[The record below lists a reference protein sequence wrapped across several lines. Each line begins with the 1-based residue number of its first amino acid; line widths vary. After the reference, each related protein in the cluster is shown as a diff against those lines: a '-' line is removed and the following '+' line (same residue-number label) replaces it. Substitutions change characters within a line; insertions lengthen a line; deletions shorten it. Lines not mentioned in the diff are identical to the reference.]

1 MNFNKVLALVIAGA
15 FFSFKA
21 KAQDEGRLSGNFQ
34 MDAQYY
40 FIDSLIGAPVVPEK
54 VLMNGFANIN
64 YVKGNFRA
72 GLRYESYLNT
82 IQGFPEGYRGNG
94 VPFRYAG
101 YTKDELDVTVGNF
114 YEQFGSGLI
123 LRAYEERALGLD
135 NAFDGIRVKYEAAP
149 GVNLTG
155 LIAKQRL
162 FFTTGPGI
170 VRAANA
176 DVFLNELLGRTDSK
190 NLWTIGLSG
199 VSKYQADNDPRYNLP
214 ENVFSYSARLGW
226 INGNLSASAEYVH
239 KYNDPSG
246 DNGFAFQEGR
256 AVMLNLGYSKKGLGV
271 NLAFKSLDNLSFRS
285 DRGES
290 LNNLLINYVPALTK
304 QHTYNL
310 AATLYPYAA
319 QPRGEFSYL
328 AEVFYKVPRKS
339 TLGGKYGMDIYVNYA
354 QTLEPYREET
364 SQQVQDEERV
374 TYTNNIFKPGKEI
387 YFQDFNIEIKKK
399 LSKKHKL
406 TASYIYLTYNN
417 DISLGVIESEKE
429 FIPKGLIRAHI
440 GVLDFTQKI
449 NRKHSLRYEVQHLS
463 TDQHRRNWATA
474 VIEYTYSPHWFVAV
488 MDQYNYGN
496 PIESQKLHYFYGSVG
511 YIKGANRI
519 SLGYGRQRAGVFCIG
534 GVCRQ
539 VPASNGFTLSIT
551 STF

>member
-1 MNFNKVLALVIAGA
+1 MNFSKALALVIAGA
-15 FFSFKA
+15 FFGFNT

-176 DVFLNELLGRTDSK
+176 DVFLNELLGKSDAK
-190 NLWTIGLSG
+190 NL
-199 VSKYQADNDPRYNLP
+199 
-214 ENVFSYSARLGW
+214 
-226 INGNLSASAEYVH
+226 
-239 KYNDPSG
+239 
-246 DNGFAFQEGR
+246 
-256 AVMLNLGYSKKGLGV
+256 
-271 NLAFKSLDNLSFRS
+271 
-285 DRGES
+285 
-290 LNNLLINYVPALTK
+290 
-304 QHTYNL
+304 
-310 AATLYPYAA
+310 
-319 QPRGEFSYL
+319 
-328 AEVFYKVPRKS
+328 
-339 TLGGKYGMDIYVNYA
+339 
-354 QTLEPYREET
+354 
-364 SQQVQDEERV
+364 
-374 TYTNNIFKPGKEI
+374 
-387 YFQDFNIEIKKK
+387 
-399 LSKKHKL
+399 
-406 TASYIYLTYNN
+406 
-417 DISLGVIESEKE
+417 
-429 FIPKGLIRAHI
+429 
-440 GVLDFTQKI
+440 
-449 NRKHSLRYEVQHLS
+449 
-463 TDQHRRNWATA
+463 
-474 VIEYTYSPHWFVAV
+474 
-488 MDQYNYGN
+488 
-496 PIESQKLHYFYGSVG
+496 
-511 YIKGANRI
+511 
-519 SLGYGRQRAGVFCIG
+519 
-534 GVCRQ
+534 
-539 VPASNGFTLSIT
+539 
-551 STF
+551 